1 MLLAFA
7 FVLLDF
13 TFLKIMSYT
22 VEKVEKVA
30 EKLRSLPPAPEN
42 KKRQVSKQEAVKILA
57 DEITS
62 LQKRG
67 YSIEQIAELMRGEG
81 LDFATPSLR
90 SYLQR
95 AKQKKRIKKP
105 KDTRATLAQTSQN
118 ETDTPPAAS
127 KTLSAKRKVD
137 PAKATFTARPDT
149 RDI

>member
-1 MLLAFA
+1 MG
-7 FVLLDF
+7 
-13 TFLKIMSYT
+13 YT

-30 EKLRSLPPAPEN
+30 DKLRSLPPAPEN
-42 KKRQVSKQEAVKILA
+42 KKREVSKQEAVKILA

-67 YSIEQIAELMRGEG
+67 YTIEQIAELMRGEG

-95 AKQKKRIKKP
+95 AKQKKRVRKS
-105 KDTRATLAQTSQN
+105 KDTKATATQVSQTKK
-118 ETDTPPAAS
+118 DIPPAPPAS
-127 KTLSAKRKVD
+127 VKRKVD